1 MDEEYLFKQPI
12 GKRGVHLG
20 VVVDGSQMTDKALAL
35 AAALWTPKRGDQY
48 SMVHVSDPS
57 KKDTPR
63 HLQPQNLKSSA
74 EHRAY
79 DLKVRLAPIDDPSQS
94 AASPPRPP
102 RPTRPTPP
110 ARPARHGMTCGAP
123 PLPPAPP
130 RPALNPR
137 PALTTQARGTKWLQ
151 RDREEDMSAA
161 ETLTALAT
169 DSSIDMLVVGS
180 FRGKKG
186 DRL

>member
-1 MDEEYLFKQPI
+1 MDEEYLFKQPT

-79 DLKVRLAPIDDPSQS
+79 DLKVRLAPIATAGISPTSRSPTPHRAPLRGPAPHGRTCAAEPLTRAPPSQRRRAAQSGCS
-94 AASPPRPP
+94 A
-102 RPTRPTPP
+102 T
-110 ARPARHGMTCGAP
+110 ARRT
-123 PLPPAPP
+123 
-130 RPALNPR
+130 
-137 PALTTQARGTKWLQ
+137 
-151 RDREEDMSAA
+151 
-161 ETLTALAT
+161 
-169 DSSIDMLVVGS
+169 
-180 FRGKKG
+180 
-186 DRL
+186 